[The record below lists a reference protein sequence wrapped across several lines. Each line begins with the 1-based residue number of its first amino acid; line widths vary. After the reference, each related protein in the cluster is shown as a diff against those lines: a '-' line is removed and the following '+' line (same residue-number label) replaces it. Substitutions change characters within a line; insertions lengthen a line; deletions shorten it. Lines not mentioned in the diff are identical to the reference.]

1 MAKFEY
7 IFNFLGHYKY
17 LITIV
22 FGCLFLFLLSENSI
36 VNLIKLDM
44 QKADL
49 EEEIE
54 RYNKQDADSRRQLD
68 ELKTNPNAV
77 EKVARERYFM
87 KKDNEDVF
95 VLSTDQ
101 PTNNTNDNND
111 KSE

>member
-7 IFNFLGHYKY
+7 IVNFLGHYKY

-22 FGCLFLFLLSENSI
+22 LGCLFLFILSENSV

-49 EEEIE
+49 EAEIE
-54 RYNKQDADSRRQLD
+54 RYHKQNTDSRRQLD

-87 KKDNEDVF
+87 KKDDEDVF

-101 PTNNTNDNND
+101 PLEKANENNT
-111 KSE
+111 KPE

>member
-1 MAKFEY
+1 
-7 IFNFLGHYKY
+7 
-17 LITIV
+17 
-22 FGCLFLFLLSENSI
+22 
-36 VNLIKLDM
+36 M

-54 RYNKQDADSRRQLD
+54 RYNKQDAASRRQLD
-68 ELKTNPNAV
+68 ELKTSPNAV

>member
-1 MAKFEY
+1 
-7 IFNFLGHYKY
+7 
-17 LITIV
+17 
-22 FGCLFLFLLSENSI
+22 
-36 VNLIKLDM
+36 M

-68 ELKTNPNAV
+68 ELKTSPNAV